1 MKTVNSTEF
10 MTAYRNRVDETMSQ
24 HIQSVTSEPSL
35 KEAMMYS
42 VSAGGKRIRPLLLLA
57 TVAFLMKK

>member
-42 VSAGGKRIRPLLLLA
+42 VSVRWKTDSSAIVTCNGG
-57 TVAFLMKK
+57 FF